1 MANPSLGDTRSTLH
15 SIPTATPDSALVPG
29 PACNLPSRTNA
40 SAMDQFSLELREIEA
55 VHALNTMSQVTETQ
69 LDTEAIMHELS
80 VDSEVTFRKVM
91 GSAEFLPTRSS
102 VDPNEVTRPMDE
114 TWPGSASTPSD
125 WSGLQLTTVSPS
137 VFTSTS
143 HHTSTPEP
151 LHMSHVFFAFTITGL
166 DRTYHASRFI
176 FSSFFLYFFT
186 ARCIYISAVYVSMR
200 CLSVCLSVCH
210 VRDLLQNE

>member
-40 SAMDQFSLELREIEA
+40 SAMAQFSLELREIEA

-91 GSAEFLPTRSS
+91 GSAEILSTRPRVDPFEDTRS
-102 VDPNEVTRPMDE
+102 MDKD
-114 TWPGSASTPSD
+114 WSGSASTP
-125 WSGLQLTTVSPS
+125 WQ
-137 VFTSTS
+137 
-143 HHTSTPEP
+143 E
-151 LHMSHVFFAFTITGL
+151 
-166 DRTYHASRFI
+166 
-176 FSSFFLYFFT
+176 
-186 ARCIYISAVYVSMR
+186 
-200 CLSVCLSVCH
+200 
-210 VRDLLQNE
+210 